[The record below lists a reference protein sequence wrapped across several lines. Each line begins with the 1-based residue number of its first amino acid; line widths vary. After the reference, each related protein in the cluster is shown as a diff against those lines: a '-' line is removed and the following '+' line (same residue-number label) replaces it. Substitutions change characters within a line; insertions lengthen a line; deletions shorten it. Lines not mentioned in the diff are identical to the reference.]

1 VAWESCPITAEDA
14 GPVASRMGGFLK
26 VFPSLSVLD
35 AASLNNNK
43 EKNMTVSLVIDQ
55 NDSYEMTRSK
65 LYKALVDSN
74 FDKFL
79 ASEMLCLKIYET
91 QRLMSEYQIK
101 RPYTLA

>member
-1 VAWESCPITAEDA
+1 MI
-14 GPVASRMGGFLK
+14 G
-26 VFPSLSVLD
+26 
-35 AASLNNNK
+35 
-43 EKNMTVSLVIDQ
+43 SLVIDQ

-79 ASEMLCLKIYET
+79 ASELLGLKIYET

>member
-1 VAWESCPITAEDA
+1 MANNRRGCRS
-14 GPVASRMGGFLK
+14 SSLK
-26 VFPSLSVLD
+26 NGWFSESLSTPLRTGCGIT
-35 AASLNNNK
+35 LNNK
-43 EKNMTVSLVIDQ
+43 ENVMVSLVIDQ

-79 ASEMLCLKIYET
+79 ASEMLGLKIYET